1 MKEAPTPISATQKR
15 GALVYY
21 FVLLLLFVGA
31 IWATAVVATP
41 ILSSGDLAGS
51 TSGGLRGAF
60 TAFGEGVQHHVAT
73 TIGRLLLQIVV
84 ILSVARGVGW
94 LFARLGQ
101 PTVIGEIIAGI
112 LLGPSLLGIVAP
124 DLSAWLFPEESI
136 VNIELLSQFGLILFM
151 FTIGMELRIA
161 DIKAQARN
169 SIIISQSGIF
179 IPFILGLLLSIVTY
193 ERYAAEVAFFPLALF
208 IGISMSITA
217 FPVLA
222 RIVQE
227 RNMSRTYLGKLT
239 LNTAAAGDIM
249 AWLMLAA
256 IMAITQSGSVASAFF
271 NFLFLLLYMGLA
283 FGVLRPLF
291 SLIGRMYNKE
301 ELLGKGLV
309 GIIFILLLLSAYLTE
324 ILSMHAL
331 FGAFIFGLIM
341 PEDVKF
347 RHVMTEKVEDVS
359 LNIFLPLF
367 FVSSGLRTE
376 LGLINSGELWLLLLL
391 FVLVAVVGK
400 AGGTYVAACVCGI
413 DQKDSLYLGAYM
425 NTRGL
430 MELVVLKIGLDMGVL
445 PPVFFAILVLMTLVT
460 TVMTTPIIHLI
471 DYLFLH
477 FHRPT
482 KEAVA
487 RLSHRI
493 LIAFGRPETG
503 ALLLR
508 LARQLFPDEKLSSG
522 VSLLHVTMSNN
533 VNVINEETFFADNF
547 HPALREARH
556 LGLSVEPIYRVSDQV
571 TSEIIA
577 QANLPHHSFLL
588 VGAGLSLSS
597 EEEDRNVVSYRMLLQ
612 KRWRKF
618 SITSPEVLLN
628 ARTLF
633 NDKMTR
639 FAEETNCSLGVFVD
653 RHFGSLKRV
662 LLLAKDATDREVLF
676 PLARHLSKAHNASI
690 AILPLSL
697 GENAPALDLGPVPE
711 EANLLTSGDGVGVLR
726 GYDFLFIS
734 YDTWGLLTEV
744 RPEILQE
751 LPSTLIVRALER
763 NADPLAI
770 PATKNMFE

>member
-1 MKEAPTPISATQKR
+1 MKEAPAPTPKSRSAI
-15 GALVYY
+15 VYY
-21 FVLLLLFVGA
+21 LVLLLLFVGA
-31 IWATAVVATP
+31 IWATASVAMP
-41 ILSSGDLAGS
+41 LLAPGES
-51 TSGGLRGAF
+51 LGASSGGLHGAF
-60 TAFGEGVQHHVAT
+60 SAFREGVQHHVAT

-94 LFARLGQ
+94 VFARLEQ
-101 PTVIGEIIAGI
+101 PTVIGEIVAGI
-112 LLGPSLLGIVAP
+112 LLGPSLLGAVSPEFSSWI
-124 DLSAWLFPEESI
+124 FPEESI

-169 SIIISQSGIF
+169 SIVISQSGIF
-179 IPFILGLLLSIVTY
+179 IPFILGLLLSVATY
-193 ERYAAEVAFFPLALF
+193 QRYASEVPFFPLALF

-227 RNMSRTYLGKLT
+227 RNMSRTYLGKLA

-256 IMAITQSGSVASAFF
+256 IMAITQSGSVASAVF

-347 RHVMTEKVEDVS
+347 RHVMTDKVEDVS

-400 AGGTYVAACVCGI
+400 VGGTYTAARICGI
-413 DQKDSLYLGAYM
+413 KGKDSLYLGAYM

-445 PPVFFAILVLMTLVT
+445 PPVFFAILVLMTLIT
-460 TVMTTPIIHLI
+460 TVMTTPLIHLI
-471 DYLFLH
+471 DYLYLH

-482 KEAVA
+482 QEAVA
-487 RLSHRI
+487 RLSERI

-508 LARQLFPDEKLSSG
+508 LARQLFPREKLDPG
-522 VSLLHVTMSNN
+522 VSLLHVTMGNN
-533 VNVINEETFFADNF
+533 VNVIDEETFFADNF
-547 HPALREARH
+547 QPALREARH
-556 LGLSVEPIYRVSDQV
+556 LGLAVDPIYRVSDQV
-571 TSEIIA
+571 TSEIID
-577 QANLPHHSFLL
+577 QANLAHHTFLL
-588 VGAGLSLSS
+588 VGAGLSLSG
-597 EEEDRNVVSYRMLLQ
+597 EERDRNVVSYRLHLQ

-639 FAEETNCSLGVFVD
+639 FAEEPNCSLGVFVD
-653 RHFGSLKRV
+653 RHYGAPKRI
-662 LLLAKDATDREVLF
+662 LLLAKDSSDREHLLPF
-676 PLARHLSKAHNASI
+676 ASNLASAHKASI
-690 AILPLSL
+690 AVLPLAL
-697 GENAPALDLGPVPE
+697 GDNAPALALGSLPE
-711 EANLLTSGDGVGVLR
+711 EVHLLAAGDGVGVLR

-734 YDTWGLLTEV
+734 YDTWELLTEV

-751 LPSTLIVRALER
+751 LPSSLIIRPLETK
-763 NADPLAI
+763 NGPLSI
-770 PATKNMFE
+770 PAAKNVFE

>member
-1 MKEAPTPISATQKR
+1 MYEVPEATKSNRWAIA
-15 GALVYY
+15 YY
-21 FVLLLLFVGA
+21 LLLLGLFVIA
-31 IWATAVVATP
+31 IWATASIAMPFLAPNETLGSAT
-41 ILSSGDLAGS
+41 
-51 TSGGLRGAF
+51 GGLQEAFGAF
-60 TAFGEGVQHHVAT
+60 SEGVQHHVAT

-94 LFARLGQ
+94 LFARMGQ

-112 LLGPSLLGIVAP
+112 LLGPSLLGLVSP
-124 DLSAWLFPEESI
+124 DLFAWLFPEESI

-151 FTIGMELRIA
+151 FTIGMELRLA

-169 SIIISQSGIF
+169 SIVISQSGIF
-179 IPFILGLLLSIVTY
+179 IPFILGMILCILTY
-193 ERYAAEVAFFPLALF
+193 SRYATEVPFFPLALF

-227 RNMSRTYLGKLT
+227 RSMSRTYLGKLA

-256 IMAITQSGSVASAFF
+256 IMAITQSGSFVSALF
-271 NFLFLLLYMGLA
+271 NFLFLMLYMGLA

-309 GIIFILLLLSAYLTE
+309 GGIFILLLLSAYLTE

-400 AGGTYVAACVCGI
+400 VGGTYLAARICGI
-413 DQKDSLYLGAYM
+413 NSKDSLYLGAYM

-430 MELVVLKIGLDMGVL
+430 MELVVLKIGLDLGVL
-445 PPVFFAILVLMTLVT
+445 PSVFFAILVLMTLIT
-460 TVMTTPIIHLI
+460 TVMTTPLIHLI
-471 DYLFLH
+471 DYLYLH

-487 RLSHRI
+487 RISQRI

-508 LARQLFPDEKLSSG
+508 LARQLFPDSQLSPG

-533 VNVINEETFFADNF
+533 VNVIDEETFFAENF
-547 HPALREARH
+547 QPALREARH
-556 LGLSVEPIYRVSDQV
+556 LGLSTSPIYRVSDQV
-571 TSEIIA
+571 TSEIID
-577 QANLPHHSFLL
+577 QANLPQHTFLL
-588 VGAGLSLSS
+588 VGAGLSLSG
-597 EEEDRNVVSYRMLLQ
+597 EENDRNVVSYRLHLQ
-612 KRWRKF
+612 KRWRRF

-639 FAEETNCSLGVFVD
+639 FAEETNCALGVFVD
-653 RHFGSLKRV
+653 RHFGSPKKI
-662 LLLAKDATDREVLF
+662 LAICRNSYDAEHLIPYALRLAHAHNTPIALM
-676 PLARHLSKAHNASI
+676 PLALGDNAPAQPLGTI
-690 AILPLSL
+690 PEEILPLT
-697 GENAPALDLGPVPE
+697 P
-711 EANLLTSGDGVGVLR
+711 GDGVGVLR
-726 GYDFLFIS
+726 GYDFLFIT
-734 YDTWGLLTEV
+734 YDTWSLLTEV
-744 RPEILQE
+744 RPEVLQE
-751 LPSTLIVRALER
+751 LPSTLILR
-763 NADPLAI
+763 PLTPQKDSLSI
-770 PATKNMFE
+770 PANQNVFE